1 MRTLR
6 LAMSLA
12 ALMTVTQ
19 GYVFPQQGA
28 NGSISGTVT
37 DASGAVVGGAKVTAL
52 NTLTGVSSSA
62 ISNPAGAY
70 AFQAVQPGKY
80 QLTAEAQGFRRE
92 VVKGVD
98 LDVSGR
104 IGIDFKLQVGGVA
117 ESVEVSAQSS
127 QIDSVT
133 SSVGNVVDQKKID
146 ELPLIGRE
154 ATSFQQL
161 QAGVLGDNI
170 NGLHVASRQVTL
182 DGTNVQETRYNGAG
196 QTNTANTI
204 DKIAEFRVVTA
215 PADAEFSGGTSQV
228 QLIARSGTNE
238 YHGSVWDYN
247 RVSALAANTWFN
259 NQKGLKSDG
268 TPVAP
273 RNLLVRND
281 YGGRLGGPIRKNK
294 TFFFVI
300 YDAYR
305 QTTRSTNNYT
315 VYTDLAKQGTFR
327 FYPGVR
333 NANATAAVPT
343 VDLQGNPVTPAG
355 ATGTLQSV
363 SVFGKDPNRL
373 TSDST
378 GQIAKYL
385 ALFPSPNNYQLG
397 DGLNTAGYLWQSRA
411 TDDRDVGTI
420 RLDHQINDA
429 ERFSFTYDKLSRRLG
444 GGATLPQ
451 TGAAPSASANAYY
464 SLNLTSVLRPNLV
477 NEARGGIVRY
487 SNFFD
492 PVWGP
497 DGALLPSANNT
508 KFFLT
513 LTNISNPYGTG
524 SAPQGRNSPFYELN
538 DTIGWTHGKHN
549 VRAGVDGRIGISN
562 GYNAFYVKPNVVI
575 GAGNVAVQG
584 ISTIN
589 GIGTNATTAQN
600 MLLDLSGSIASWT
613 QEFESPGGK
622 NPQYVP
628 GETNQRTWRQRDG
641 SFFIKDD
648 WRVSR
653 DLTLNIGGRYELYGV
668 PVEENGKMVL
678 PVNGSAGAF
687 GLSGSGFADMY
698 QPGHLTGSLTQMTL
712 AGPGTNNPNR
722 QAYNKDYTDFGPAI
736 GLSYALPWFKSQP
749 TVFRAGY
756 GIYYDR
762 TQLRNFDV
770 IVGQTAGGLNQTI
783 TTQFTN
789 FTSFANVPVVT
800 PTNKPLD
807 PVSLL
812 DRTQTFTGFDT
823 GLKTPRSQSWN
834 ASLQRAI
841 GNLGVFSVRYVGT
854 KGDRLLRGGDINEVN
869 IFENGFLQ
877 AFQTVQAGGTSALMD
892 KLFANITPGLSGSN
906 YARSNSTLVG
916 YLATNNVGGFA
927 NYVNTTTLGTGQAGG
942 LLRAAG
948 LPENFFV
955 ANPQFLHSYL
965 ITNSS
970 WSTYHS
976 MIMEYE
982 KRFSKGWTVQAN
994 WTWGKALGDYGADS
1008 QQNYSAYR
1016 TQRNW
1021 AFDKQILPY
1030 NREQVFKANGI
1041 WALPFGRGHR
1051 FGSHVNRVV
1060 DAAFGGW
1067 TVSAILTLESGLP
1080 FNLTS
1085 PQNTYNNAGG
1095 NNTPDVVGSFPKSV
1109 GSLSFDGNGPLYFAG
1124 YTTVADPQRAL
1135 MPSAI
1140 AAQSTLYA
1148 VQNAAGNIVLQSPKP
1163 GTLGNLALNY
1173 LTGPSLCNL
1182 DASLNKQFAV
1192 TERIKFQL
1200 GAQAQSLTN
1209 TPQFGT
1215 PTANIT
1221 SSTFGRITSAGG
1233 SRVMILTGRITF

>member
-1 MRTLR
+1 MRVFRPGFLI
-6 LAMSLA
+6 A
-12 ALMTVTQ
+12 ALVFCQ
-19 GYVFPQQGA
+19 GLAFSQQGS

-37 DASGAVVGGAKVTAL
+37 DATGAVIGGAKVSAL
-52 NTLTGVSSSA
+52 NTMTGVVNNSTT
-62 ISNPAGAY
+62 NPSGAY
-70 AFQAVQPGKY
+70 AFQALQPGSY
-80 QLTAEAQGFRRE
+80 QLTAEAQGFRKE
-92 VVKGVD
+92 LVKNVQ

-104 IGIDFKLQVGGVA
+104 IGIDFKMQVGGVS

-133 SSVGNVVDQKKID
+133 SSVGNVVEQKKID

-247 RVSALAANTWFN
+247 RVSALASNTWFN
-259 NQKGLKSDG
+259 NQKGLKADG

-281 YGGRLGGPIRKNK
+281 YGGRIGGPIRKNK

-305 QTTRSTNNYT
+305 QTTRATNNYT
-315 VYTDLAKQGTFR
+315 VYTDLAKQGIFR
-327 FYPGVR
+327 YYPGVR

-343 VDLQGNPVTPAG
+343 VDLQGNPVTPVG

-373 TSDST
+373 TADPT
-378 GQIAKYL
+378 GQITKYL
-385 ALFPSPNNYQLG
+385 SLFPSPNNYQLG
-397 DGLNTAGYLWQSRA
+397 DGLNTAGYLWQSRS
-411 TDDRDVGTI
+411 TDGRDVGTV
-420 RLDHQINDA
+420 RLDHQINES
-429 ERFSFTYDKLSRRLG
+429 ERLSFTYDKLSRRLG
-444 GGATLPQ
+444 GGATLPA
-451 TGAAPSASANAYY
+451 TGAAPSASANAFY

-477 NEARGGIVRY
+477 NEARLGIVRY
-487 SNFFD
+487 SNYFD
-492 PVWGP
+492 AVWGQ

-524 SAPQGRNSPFYELN
+524 SAPQGRTSPFYELN

-549 VRAGVDGRIGISN
+549 IRAGVDGRIGISN

-575 GAGNVAVQG
+575 GAGTTAVQG
-584 ISTIN
+584 ISTIS

-600 MLLDLSGSIASWT
+600 MLLDLSGSIASWQ

-628 GETNQRTWRQRDG
+628 GETNQRTWRQKDG

-648 WRVSR
+648 WRVTP
-653 DLTLNIGGRYELYGV
+653 DLTLNLGIRYELYGV

-678 PVNGSAGAF
+678 PANGTPGAF
-687 GLSGSGFADMY
+687 GLSGSGFADLY
-698 QPGHLTGSLTQMTL
+698 QPGHLTGSLTQMAL
-712 AGPGTNNPNR
+712 AGPGTNNPGR
-722 QAYNKDYTDFGPAI
+722 QAYNTDHSNFGPAI
-736 GLSYALPWFKSQP
+736 GLSYSLPWLKKNP

-770 IVGQTAGGLNQTI
+770 IVGQPAGGLNQTI
-783 TTQFTN
+783 TTTFAGNTN
-789 FTSFANVPVVT
+789 FSNVPVVN

-807 PVSLL
+807 IVSLT
-812 DRTQTFTGFDT
+812 DRTQSFTGFDT

-834 ASLQRAI
+834 ASLQRGI
-841 GNLGVFSVRYVGT
+841 GNMGVVSLRYVGT
-854 KGDRLLRGGDINEVN
+854 KGNRLLRGGDINEVN

-877 AFQTVQAGGTSALMD
+877 AFQAVQSGGSSALMD
-892 KLFANITPGLSGSN
+892 KLFGSITPGVTGSN
-906 YARSNSTLVG
+906 YVRSNSTLVG

-927 NYVNTTTLGTGQAGG
+927 NYVNTTNLGTGQNGG

-965 ITNSS
+965 ITNAS
-970 WSTYHS
+970 WSSYHS
-976 MIMEYE
+976 MIVEYE
-982 KRFSKGWTVQAN
+982 KRFAKGWTIQAN

-1016 TQRNW
+1016 TERNW

-1041 WALPFGRGHR
+1041 WALPFGKGHK
-1051 FGSHVNRVV
+1051 FGPHMNRVV
-1060 DAAFGGW
+1060 DAALGGW
-1067 TVSAILTLESGLP
+1067 TVSGILTYESGLP

-1095 NNTPDVVGSFPKSV
+1095 NNTPDAVGSFPKSV
-1109 GSLSFDGNGPLYFAG
+1109 GALGFDGAGPLYFAG
-1124 YTTVADPQRAL
+1124 YTTVSDPQRAL
-1135 MPSAI
+1135 LPSAI

-1148 VQNAAGNIVLQSPKP
+1148 VQDASGKIVLQAPKP

-1173 LTGPSLCNL
+1173 LTGPRLFNL
-1182 DASLNKQFAV
+1182 DASLQKQFAI
-1192 TERIKFQL
+1192 TERVKFQL

-1209 TPQFGT
+1209 TPQFGN
-1215 PTANIT
+1215 PTSNIT
-1221 SSTFGRITSAGG
+1221 LATFGRITTAGG
-1233 SRVMILTGRITF
+1233 SRVMILTGRVTF